1 METTTSN
8 EVSEC
13 PDGWSRMDTSCYWLS
28 FEEVD
33 WVKAQNGCLSLNPNA
48 HLASSGSKS
57 EDEFILSLRP
67 SSAEPHHLWLG
78 GSDFKE
84 EGHWVWSDG
93 TPFGYTNWG
102 DNEGSHGPGQNC
114 IAMETHTPST
124 SIPRGKWHDLGCFD
138 SHPFVCEIDLN
149 ISWNL

>member
-1 METTTSN
+1 MCEQKSQDFQSVISN
-8 EVSEC
+8 V
-13 PDGWSRMDTSCYWLS
+13 GA
-28 FEEVD
+28 F
-33 WVKAQNGCLSLNPNA
+33 
-48 HLASSGSKS
+48 
-57 EDEFILSLRP
+57 
-67 SSAEPHHLWLG
+67 

-149 ISWNL
+149 ISWNLQTLSQIDK